1 MKTNEKRV
9 MSLGRIFTLK
19 NVVFCTIGM
28 ICFALVSYRSES
40 QKLGEVAQA
49 SGFEVYLASH
59 SLVTWKLVLRVEILL
74 EI

>member
-28 ICFALVSYRSES
+28 ICFALVSYHSES
-40 QKLGEVAQA
+40 QKLDEVSQV
-49 SGFEVYLASH
+49 GFEVYL
-59 SLVTWKLVLRVEILL
+59 EITHFKTSTTLDPRL
-74 EI
+74 SVF